1 MRLAGTTFKEAGKEF
16 PKGTVLFKE
25 GDIGTEMYLI
35 NSGEVRL
42 SRKTTQGNVV
52 LATLG
57 FGEFFGEMSVITNKP
72 RTVTAET
79 ISDCRLNVISKDILE
94 TLITGNPL
102 VALSILKKLVFRLE
116 DTYNLIGDLY
126 TKHVKQNKLRNVS

>member
-1 MRLAGTTFKEAGKEF
+1 MSLAGTTFKEAGKEF

-35 NSGEVRL
+35 NSGEVKL
-42 SRKTTQGNVV
+42 SRKTKLGTVV

-72 RTVTAET
+72 RTITAET
-79 ISDCRLNVISKDILE
+79 VTDCRLNVIKKDVLE
-94 TLITGNPL
+94 SLVTSNPL
-102 VALSILKKLVFRLE
+102 VALSILKKLMFRLE
-116 DTYNLIGDLY
+116 DAYAFIEDLY
-126 TKHVKQNKLRNVS
+126 VKHIKQDKNK

>member
-35 NSGEVRL
+35 NSGEVKL
-42 SRKTTQGNVV
+42 SKKTTQGNVV
-52 LATLG
+52 LAILG

-72 RTVTAET
+72 RTITAEAV
-79 ISDCRLNVISKDILE
+79 SDCRLNVISKDVLE
-94 TLITGNPL
+94 TLVTGNPL
-102 VALSILKKLVFRLE
+102 VALSILKKLMFRLE
-116 DTYNLIGDLY
+116 DAYELIEDLY
-126 TKHVKQNKLRNVS
+126 VKHIKQDKKK

>member
-1 MRLAGTTFKEAGKEF
+1 MGLTGTTFKEAGKEF

-35 NSGEVRL
+35 NSGEVKL
-42 SRKTTQGNVV
+42 SRKTKLGTIV

-72 RTVTAET
+72 RTITAEVV
-79 ISDCRLNVISKDILE
+79 SDCRLNVISKDVLE
-94 TLITGNPL
+94 TLVTGNPL
-102 VALSILKKLVFRLE
+102 VALSILKKLMFRLE
-116 DTYNLIGDLY
+116 DAYGYIEDLY
-126 TKHVKQNKLRNVS
+126 VKHIKQDKKK

>member
-35 NSGEVRL
+35 NSGEVKL
-42 SRKTTQGNVV
+42 SRKTKLGTVV

-72 RTVTAET
+72 RTITAEAVT
-79 ISDCRLNVISKDILE
+79 DCRLNVISKDVLE
-94 TLITGNPL
+94 TLVTSNPL
-102 VALSILKKLVFRLE
+102 VALSILKKLMFRLE
-116 DTYNLIGDLY
+116 DAYEFIEDLY
-126 TKHVKQNKLRNVS
+126 VKHIKQDKNK

>member
-1 MRLAGTTFKEAGKEF
+1 MRLASTTFKEAGREF

-25 GDIGTEMYLI
+25 GDTGTEMYLI

-42 SRKTTQGNVV
+42 SRKTSHGNVV

-57 FGEFFGEMSVITNKP
+57 FGEFFGEMSVITNSP

-79 ISDCRLNVISKDILE
+79 ASDCRLNVISKDVLE

-116 DTYNLIGDLY
+116 GTYDLIEDLFV
-126 TKHVKQNKLRNVS
+126 KRMKQNK